1 MSSEG
6 QNVTAPVALPVGLV
20 LRDLR
25 ASDDRW
31 GWRDWLAVAA
41 AALLHLAV
49 IAALIWDW
57 RFPLSPPVEAEP
69 IPVRIVFAPP
79 KPERA
84 PPQPSP
90 PLIGQESGKDQR
102 TTAPPA
108 ADAIGPEA
116 TKLPQPQPAPSPE
129 KPTPSKDAAKAEPR
143 KEAARHDP
151 RKEAD
156 KARAPRPVT
165 PQLLMLEPGEREETG
180 DPYLNHARDL
190 LERHRVYPRVMGQ
203 FGLPVEGTP
212 VYAVL
217 IDRTGGLRAVKLV
230 HPSGAAALDEAGA
243 TMIRATA
250 PFPPLPGNYPGDM
263 LTMTITIHLFPAAP

>member
-1 MSSEG
+1 MSSE
-6 QNVTAPVALPVGLV
+6 VRDVVLPVGLA
-20 LRDLR
+20 LRDLP

-41 AALLHLAV
+41 AAFLHAAV
-49 IAALIWDW
+49 IISLIWDW
-57 RFPLSPPVEAEP
+57 RFPLSPPGETEP

-79 KPERA
+79 KPEPA
-84 PPQPSP
+84 PPPSP
-90 PLIGQESGKDQR
+90 PLIGRESGKDQR

-108 ADAIGPEA
+108 ADAPGPEA
-116 TKLPQPQPAPSPE
+116 TKPPEPSRPEPSPAQEKPAPS
-129 KPTPSKDAAKAEPR
+129 KDSAAAEPR

-151 RKEAD
+151 RKAAD

-190 LERHRVYPRVMGQ
+190 LERHRVYPKVMGQ

-217 IDRTGGLRAVKLV
+217 IDRTGGLRAVKLL

-250 PFPPLPGNYPGDM
+250 PFPPLPGNYPGEM
-263 LTMTITIHLFPAAP
+263 LSMTITIHLFPAAP